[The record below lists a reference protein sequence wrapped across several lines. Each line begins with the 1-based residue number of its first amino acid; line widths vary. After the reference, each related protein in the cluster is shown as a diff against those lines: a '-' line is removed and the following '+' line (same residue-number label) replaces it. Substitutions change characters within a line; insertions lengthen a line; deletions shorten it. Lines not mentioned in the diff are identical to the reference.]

1 MKIAISVR
9 VYFKLMNKSMR
20 NQHNKIY
27 PLCTVRENLCSIFI
41 YNLFSGKRRKIL
53 TTNKNYADFHT
64 LSLSYCHYRKN
75 LSVVESIFFMDLFQ
89 KRYRSIFHRENG
101 NLLNRIEFIAR
112 S

>member
-20 NQHNKIY
+20 NQHIIY

-41 YNLFSGKRRKIL
+41 YNLFSGKRRKIR
-53 TTNKNYADFHT
+53 TASKNYADFHT

-75 LSVVESIFFMDLFQ
+75 LSVIESIFSMDLFQ
-89 KRYRSIFHRENG
+89 N
-101 NLLNRIEFIAR
+101 
-112 S
+112 